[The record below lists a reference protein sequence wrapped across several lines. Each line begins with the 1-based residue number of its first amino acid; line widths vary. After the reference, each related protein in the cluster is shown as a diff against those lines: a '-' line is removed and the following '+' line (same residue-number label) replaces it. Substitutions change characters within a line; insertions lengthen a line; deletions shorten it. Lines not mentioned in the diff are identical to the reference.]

1 MGGKGG
7 SGMKDK
13 YGLDLPRVEY
23 GLSLY
28 PDFYSFEVLEKR
40 LRFAAK
46 LGFTRVFTS
55 IQLGVLG
62 FENTQDEV
70 SDDFKKLFK
79 LCKDLGIKIHVDIN
93 DVMFKQLGCT
103 LDNLQ
108 PLVDL
113 NIDVIRIDG
122 GFNFEEIAQ
131 LSQNKQGVLI
141 EDNTYAPDFN
151 QLRID
156 TVKRLGNLKQYRACH
171 NFFPR
176 NDTGL
181 GFEDALRIGQGFKDA
196 GIDCGIFIGSLE
208 SPNDLNK
215 AGFGVPTIEEH
226 RTRPAHISFSELRN
240 TGIFDAIIFGDS
252 MPSDGELEEV
262 SRVAQ
267 MNHVEIE
274 VWLDKD
280 LDPKLKSI
288 LTETRLY
295 ARADQPPHVIRA
307 TQTRKK
313 LDIPVRN
320 TINRN
325 AYSITVDNCR
335 LNRYE
340 GEMQIMLKDLPFDPA
355 VNVVGQVKPT
365 CKRLLNQVKYMQ
377 YPFKI
382 KE

>member
-1 MGGKGG
+1 MGGKGETQ
-7 SGMKDK
+7 MKDK
-13 YGLDLPRVEY
+13 YGLDLPKVEI

-46 LGFTRVFTS
+46 LGYTRVFTS

-62 FENTQDEV
+62 FENTQDEI
-70 SDDFKKLFK
+70 SDDFKQLFK

-93 DVMFKQLGCT
+93 DEMFRQLGCT
-103 LDNLQ
+103 MDNLQ

-122 GFNFEEIAQ
+122 GFNFEEIAK
-131 LSQNKQGVLI
+131 LTQNKQGVLI

-151 QLRID
+151 QSRID
-156 TVKRLGNLKQYRACH
+156 TMKRLGNLKQYRACH

-181 GFEDALRIGQGFKDA
+181 CFEDAVFIGQGFKDE

-208 SPNDLNK
+208 SPNDLNH
-215 AGFGVPTIEEH
+215 AGFGVTTIEEH
-226 RTRPAHISFSELRN
+226 RTKPSRIAFSELRN

-252 MPSDGELEEV
+252 MPSDCELEEV
-262 SRVAQ
+262 SRAAQ
-267 MNHVEIE
+267 LNHVEIE
-274 VWLDKD
+274 AWLDQD
-280 LDPKLKSI
+280 LDPKLRSI
-288 LTETRLY
+288 VTETRLY
-295 ARADQPPHVIRA
+295 SRADQPPHLVRA

-313 LDIPVRN
+313 LDIPVHN
-320 TINRN
+320 TIDRE
-325 AYSITVDNCR
+325 ALSITIDNCR

-340 GEMQIMLKDLPFDPA
+340 GEMQLILKDLPFDPA
-355 VNVVGQVKPT
+355 VNVVGRVKPT
-365 CKRLLNQVKYMQ
+365 CKRLLNQVKYMK

>member
-13 YGLDLPRVEY
+13 YGLDLPKVEY

-40 LRFAAK
+40 LKFAAK

-70 SDDFKKLFK
+70 SDNFKKLFK

-151 QLRID
+151 HLRID

-181 GFEDALRIGQGFKDA
+181 GFEDAQRIGQGFKDA

-226 RTRPAHISFSELRN
+226 RTRPSHIAFSELRN

-295 ARADQPPHVIRA
+295 ARPDQPPHVIRA
-307 TQTRKK
+307 TQTRKQ

-320 TINRN
+320 TINR
-325 AYSITVDNCR
+325 AAFSITVDNCR

-340 GEMQIMLKDLPFDPA
+340 GEMQIILKDLPFDPA

>member
-1 MGGKGG
+1 M
-7 SGMKDK
+7 SDK
-13 YGLDLPRVEY
+13 YGLNLPKVEY

-40 LRFAAK
+40 LRYAAS
-46 LGFTRVFTS
+46 LGYTRVFTS

-62 FENTQDEV
+62 FENTSDEI
-70 SDDFKKLFK
+70 SNDFKQLFK
-79 LCKDLGIKIHVDIN
+79 LCKELGIKIHVDIN

-103 LDNLQ
+103 MDNLQ

-131 LSQNKQGVLI
+131 LTLNKQGVLI

-151 QLRID
+151 ASRID
-156 TVKRLGNLKQYRACH
+156 TMKRLGNLKQYRACH

-181 GFEDALRIGQGFKDA
+181 SFEDALRIGKGFKDE
-196 GIDCGIFIGSLE
+196 GIACGIFIGSLE
-208 SPNDLNK
+208 SPNDLNQ
-215 AGFGVPTIEEH
+215 AGFGVPTIEDH
-226 RTRPAHISFSELRN
+226 RTTPSHIAYSELRN
-240 TGIFDAIIFGDS
+240 TGIFDAVIFGDS
-252 MPSDGELEEV
+252 MPSDQELQAV

-267 MNHVEIE
+267 LDYVELDA
-274 VWLDKD
+274 WLDKD
-280 LDPKLKSI
+280 LDPALKQVI
-288 LTETRLY
+288 TETRLY
-295 ARADQPPHVIRA
+295 ARADQPPHVVRA

-313 LDIPVRN
+313 LPIPVYN
-320 TINRN
+320 TIHRE
-325 AYSITVDNCR
+325 ALSITIDNHR
-335 LNRYE
+335 HNRYE
-340 GEMQIMLKDLPFDPA
+340 GEMQIMLEALPFDPA
-355 VNVVGQVKPT
+355 VNVVGRVKPT
-365 CKRLLNQVKYMQ
+365 CKRLLNQVRYMQ